1 MPEGGRYAGR
11 GEVRLMYTVIV
22 AWKIGILVGIL
33 VLYFRWRKRFSS
45 SEQVLEGIKGFAGWA
60 QNNKEKILRYARIME
75 VVVGMFLLCLGYYI
89 GKDHFHLIRDG
100 VRVPGTIVEYKQ
112 EYFPGSFGRSN
123 RSSQAF
129 MPVVKFQ
136 AGPQDVEFKDW
147 IGTNNAVKNIRV
159 TVLYDPEKPS
169 LAMID
174 RPVWNW
180 IPWAPTLGVGL
191 FLFFVGVRGW
201 LMSK

>member
-1 MPEGGRYAGR
+1 MPAEVVR
-11 GEVRLMYTVIV
+11 GVAVYTVIV
-22 AWKIGILVGIL
+22 ALKIGILVGIL

-60 QNNKEKILRYARIME
+60 QNNKEKMLRYTRIAE
-75 VVVGMFLLCLGYYI
+75 VVVGVFLLCLGYYM

-100 VRVPGTIVEYKQ
+100 VRVPGTIVGYKQ
-112 EYFPGSFGRSN
+112 EYFPGSFGRSST
-123 RSSQAF
+123 SSQAF
-129 MPVVKFQ
+129 MPIVKFQ
-136 AGPQDVEFKDW
+136 AALQDVEFKDW
-147 IGTNNAVKNIRV
+147 MGTNNAVKNIRV
-159 TVLYDPEKPS
+159 TVLYDPENPS
-169 LAMID
+169 VAMID

-201 LMSK
+201 MLSK